1 MTEQPITFVSKTDA
15 LYDEMFDWH
24 VNVGDEHVVAKR
36 IPGKHRRLKWFAMSV
51 WLIYFL
57 VPYLRWQGEQAVL
70 LDIPNRQFNFFAVN
84 LFPQDIWMLSLTLL
98 FFAILLAAVTSIAG
112 RIFCG
117 YFCFQTVWTDVY
129 TKIETWLEGDTPHK
143 QAKFRQ
149 SAWTLNKLNRR
160 ILKHTLWILIALLTG
175 VTFSAWFT
183 DSYQLWGN
191 LFSLQVH
198 VAVWIVLL
206 IFTGFTYIFAGFM
219 REQVCFWLC
228 PYARLQ
234 GVMYDQNTVLP
245 AYDAERGEPRGKIK
259 RDTPDPDTGSCIE
272 CHLCV
277 AVCPTGIDIRK
288 GQQEGCIT
296 CGLCIDAC
304 DSVMD
309 KINEPRGLIRYASH
323 AELYQKAKRTELFKR
338 PRVLLYGLI
347 LLLSLAGIV
356 YGFGSLSLTELSVT
370 PARQPQFVKLSNGDI
385 QNRYTLK
392 LLNKSNQPI
401 TVSYYIAGLEAASL
415 HGLQPKYVISPG
427 KVVPVMALVRV
438 PAEDAPEG
446 VSSIKFIANV
456 IDNPSLTTAY
466 QSIFTAPIDN

>member
-1 MTEQPITFVSKTDA
+1 MTEQPIRFVNKTDA
-15 LYDEMFDWH
+15 LYEEMFDWH
-24 VNVGDEHVVAKR
+24 VNAGDEHVVAKR
-36 IPGKHRRLKWFAMSV
+36 MPGKHRRLKWFAMSV

-57 VPYLRWQGEQAVL
+57 VPYIRWQGEQAVL
-70 LDIPNRQFNFFAVN
+70 LDISDRQFRFFSAN

-112 RIFCG
+112 RVFCG

-129 TKIETWLEGDTPHK
+129 TKIENWLEGDTPQK

-149 SAWTLNKLNRR
+149 SGWTFQKTSRR
-160 ILKHTLWILIALLTG
+160 ALKHTIWLLIALLTG
-175 VTFSAWFT
+175 ITFSAWFT
-183 DSYQLWGN
+183 DAYQLWVDV
-191 LFSLQVH
+191 FHLQAH
-198 VAVWIVLL
+198 MAVWIVLL
-206 IFTGFTYIFAGFM
+206 VFTGFTYIFAGFM

-234 GVMYDQNTVLP
+234 GVMYDQNTILP
-245 AYDAERGEPRGKIK
+245 AYDAERGEPRGKLK
-259 RDTPDPDTGSCIE
+259 RDTPDPDKGSCID

-323 AELYQKAKRTELFKR
+323 AELYQKARQVSLFKR
-338 PRVLLYGLI
+338 PRVLMYGLI

-356 YGFGSLSLTELSVT
+356 YGFSTLSPTDLSVI
-370 PARQPQFVKLSNGDI
+370 PERQPRFVQLSNGDI

-392 LLNKSNQPI
+392 LLNKGNQPI
-401 TVSYYIAGLEAASL
+401 TVRYRISGLAAAEL
-415 HGLQPKYVISPG
+415 HGLQPEYSVEPG
-427 KVVPVMALVRV
+427 KVIPLMALVRV
-438 PAEDAPEG
+438 PADEVTAG
-446 VSSIKFIANV
+446 VSRLQFIAEV
-456 IDNPSLTTAY
+456 MDDPSATTEY
-466 QSIFTAPIDN
+466 QTIFTAP